1 MRIIKPPRLL
11 EFARLHPN
19 AAPSLL
25 RWLTVAKKARWQNLP
40 ETRADFRHADEV
52 RVSSNRPVTIFNV
65 SGNSYR
71 LLTAI
76 HYDTGKIYILDLLTH
91 ADYDKNT
98 WKTRL

>member
-11 EFARLHPN
+11 KFAQQHPN

-25 RWLTVAKKARWQNLP
+25 RWLTLTKKARWQNLI

-52 RVSSNRPVTIFNV
+52 RVSSTRPVTIFNI
-65 SGNSYR
+65 SGNDYR

-76 HYDTGKIYILDLLTH
+76 HYDSGKVYILDLLTH